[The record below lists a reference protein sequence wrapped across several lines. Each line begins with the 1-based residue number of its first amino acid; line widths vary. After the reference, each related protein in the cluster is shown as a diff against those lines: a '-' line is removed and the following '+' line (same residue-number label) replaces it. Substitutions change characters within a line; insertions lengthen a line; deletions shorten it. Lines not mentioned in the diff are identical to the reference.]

1 MNSIFKKTALAL
13 ATAATFGAG
22 PVLAAEVD
30 TKGGIKV
37 KSDDGQFVGELGG
50 RMHLDAVFFENDDE
64 PTAPDNDNDVYF
76 RRLRLQAKGTMYGV
90 WEGMIQVDFRN
101 DGAQGGSDRVDTRLR
116 DAYLAYSGFQFGK
129 VSVGHM
135 KIPQGLEELTS
146 SNSLMFI
153 ERPAPLNAVTAGAY
167 RQGLQVTGQTG
178 NFSWQTMAY
187 DANNRVAADGAADTG
202 AGFGLAGRATWT
214 PIKDKTKLL
223 HLGVSMAKELDV
235 QGLNDPTSN
244 YELNNANTVV
254 LANFD
259 AAAQDDDE
267 LVKTGFE
274 AAFVTGPLTLV
285 AEYFDA
291 DLDSE
296 AAGDP
301 NYGGYYVAA
310 SYFLTGE
317 SRPYRASNGI
327 FDRLKP
333 NDKKGAWEIAAR
345 HSKTTGEV
353 TDQTDREI
361 ETTTL
366 GVNYYFNPQVR
377 AMVNLVSAD
386 IDLGTGTDF
395 TQKALV
401 SRIQFDF

>member
-1 MNSIFKKTALAL
+1 MNSLFKKTALAL

-22 PVLAAEVD
+22 YALAAEVD

-64 PTAPDNDNDVYF
+64 AAAPDNDNDVYF
-76 RRLRLQAKGTMYGV
+76 RRLRMQAKGTMYGV

-101 DGAQGGSDRVDTRLR
+101 DNAQSGSDRVDTRIR

-129 VSVGHM
+129 VAVGHM

-153 ERPAPLNAVTAGAY
+153 ERPAPLNAVVAGAY
-167 RQGLQVTGQTG
+167 RQGMQVTGQTG

-187 DANNRVAADGAADTG
+187 DANNRVATEGATDTG
-202 AGFGLAGRATWT
+202 AGLGLAGRVTWT

-223 HLGVSMAKELDV
+223 HLGLSAAKELDV
-235 QGLNDPTSN
+235 QGLNDQTSN

-254 LANFD
+254 LADFL
-259 AAAQDDDE
+259 APAVDE
-267 LVKTGFE
+267 DEIVKTGFE
-274 AAFVTGPLTLV
+274 TAFISGPLTLV

-291 DLDSE
+291 DVDSQTS
-296 AAGDP
+296 GDP
-301 NYGGYYVAA
+301 NFGGYYVAA

-317 SRPYRASNGI
+317 SRPYRASNGT

-345 HSKTTGEV
+345 YSDTDSEV
-353 TDQTDREI
+353 DTRADRNI
-361 ETTTL
+361 ETTTV

-377 AMVNLVSAD
+377 AMLNLVSSD
-386 IDLGTGTDF
+386 IDLGTGSDF